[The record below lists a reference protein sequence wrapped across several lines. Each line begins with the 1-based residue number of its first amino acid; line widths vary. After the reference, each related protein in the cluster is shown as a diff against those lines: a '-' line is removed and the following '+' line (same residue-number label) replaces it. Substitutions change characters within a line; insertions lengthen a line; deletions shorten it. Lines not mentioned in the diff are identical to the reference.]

1 MKVTTD
7 ACLFGAFAAN
17 EISRLPI
24 SGKKILDLGA
34 GTGLLSLMVAQQV
47 PDATIDAIEID
58 KDAFEQSK
66 ANIAGSAWSD
76 RINIYHGDAITFEY
90 STQYDVILSN
100 PPFYEKE
107 LKGDNSKKNKAHHDE
122 SLNLKDLLAVIRKN
136 LSRDGIFFLLL
147 PYKRNEEIRK
157 LVLDHEFEL
166 LKLLFIRQSVKHDYF
181 RIILAGKLKSGEP
194 GETELNEIAIADE
207 NKNYTG
213 EFITLLN
220 DYYLHL

>member
-66 ANIAGSAWSD
+66 ANIAGSACSD
-76 RINIYHGDAITFEY
+76 RINIYHSDAITFEY

-181 RIILAGKLKSGEP
+181 RIILAGKLKSFEP
-194 GETELNEIAIADE
+194 GKTELNEIAIADE